1 MEARKDLLDVILGK
15 MTVRPGAS
23 LTCSSSGKQQQQ
35 YQHQQLEEQD
45 RVENQSKKSKTWRR
59 DPPRGLTGATGRVDW
74 RACFGRNARQSPI
87 ARETH
92 THTTQRTEYEYKG
105 QDSYV
110 QPSKHS
116 RAGGQADGRHG
127 EGRTCTCACAS
138 TDGHALRDSYEHV
151 LVRACSAVRA
161 AAGAVRVLARETF
174 WIDGHSVDRGA
185 GGSGGDAMTFG
196 GEGVWPGQGEA
207 SCAVCLNLGGRAGR
221 RVCCVRWRRGASA
234 RQQNLG

>member
-1 MEARKDLLDVILGK
+1 MRVRARL
-15 MTVRPGAS
+15 P
-23 LTCSSSGKQQQQ
+23 
-35 YQHQQLEEQD
+35 E
-45 RVENQSKKSKTWRR
+45 R
-59 DPPRGLTGATGRVDW
+59 D
-74 RACFGRNARQSPI
+74 
-87 ARETH
+87 TH
-92 THTTQRTEYEYKG
+92 TPRNVRSTSTKDRTRR
-105 QDSYV
+105 YV

-174 WIDGHSVDRGA
+174 GHSVDRGA

-234 RQQNLG
+234 RQQKLGWEKKATENRDGCLLAVQTSTDMEGAGGEHQNAPALIQSGCP